1 MLERTSRLRTIVL
14 AVVFGASSTVPVEA
28 GSSLDRAA
36 AMGRVAGRFE
46 ALSRKVPNAV
56 LNKLSSG
63 VRNYVNLAQRWKN
76 IASQTSGAADESAL
90 TTSLPSAL
98 PLFAPSGISSPG
110 RDVQVSR
117 FSGFVQSETSS
128 AWCGS
133 NVVVGYNDS
142 ASLFQQSP
150 TGPTIVGYAVS
161 TNSGNSFTGG
171 RALLPVCSLR
181 G

>member
-1 MLERTSRLRTIVL
+1 
-14 AVVFGASSTVPVEA
+14 
-28 GSSLDRAA
+28 
-36 AMGRVAGRFE
+36 VAR
-46 ALSRKVPNAV
+46 PTN
-56 LNKLSSG
+56 
-63 VRNYVNLAQRWKN
+63 
-76 IASQTSGAADESAL
+76 AL

-171 RALLPVCSLR
+171 RALLPRVLPPGVTERHFMGDPVVGCASKTNFFFPL
-181 G
+181 